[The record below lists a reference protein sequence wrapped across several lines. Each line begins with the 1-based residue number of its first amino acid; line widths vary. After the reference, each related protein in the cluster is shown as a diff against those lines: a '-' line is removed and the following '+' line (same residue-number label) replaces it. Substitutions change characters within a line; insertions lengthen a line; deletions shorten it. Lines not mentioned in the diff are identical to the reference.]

1 MLLSV
6 GCSTESRNGFTRC
19 HCHFYPRGSFKR
31 RYTTSEGLESVLQ
44 LPALLCE
51 VVKSESALV
60 LFPMVGKE
68 DSAAADYETATFTTK
83 YETEK
88 RNPHRAT
95 PFPHPTH
102 MLHFFSSISP

>member
-51 VVKSESALV
+51 VVKSESA
-60 LFPMVGKE
+60 
-68 DSAAADYETATFTTK
+68 
-83 YETEK
+83 
-88 RNPHRAT
+88 
-95 PFPHPTH
+95 
-102 MLHFFSSISP
+102 